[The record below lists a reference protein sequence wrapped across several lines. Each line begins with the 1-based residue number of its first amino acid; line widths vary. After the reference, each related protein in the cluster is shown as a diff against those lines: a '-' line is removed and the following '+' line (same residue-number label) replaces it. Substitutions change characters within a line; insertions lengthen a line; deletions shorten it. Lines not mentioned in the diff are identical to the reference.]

1 MGTGA
6 TAVVKT
12 CLLYTKL
19 VIATFMIMH
28 SRSSEQSQYISMKTR
43 VMLATLDTTELTGIA
58 LLLEGNVAQQGF
70 FFIANFF
77 TDMAALSC

>member
-1 MGTGA
+1 
-6 TAVVKT
+6 
-12 CLLYTKL
+12 
-19 VIATFMIMH
+19 
-28 SRSSEQSQYISMKTR
+28 MKTR